1 LIDKNKLTEKNFVD
15 IVIVAAI
22 GKYKGNKNKT
32 IKELD
37 DLHQRMNAKFEKI
50 FEEYPNDN
58 QKEKLKS
65 FITEIHIKINEE
77 IKKIKIKLE
86 KNSNKAYSRKR

>member
-1 LIDKNKLTEKNFVD
+1 LIDKNKLTEENFVN

-22 GKYKGNKNKT
+22 EKYKGNKNKT

-50 FEEYPNDN
+50 SKEYPNDN

-77 IKKIKIKLE
+77 INKKKKLE
-86 KNSNKAYSRKR
+86 KYPNKANSRKR